1 MDPYVAIQ
9 LVCLVLLLCLSA
21 FFSSAETALTTVNLL
36 RIQTKAEE
44 GDQRAARVI
53 QVTENKSKMLSAIL
67 IGNNLVNISA
77 SSIATALALSLF
89 GSMGAGI
96 ATGLL
101 TLLVL
106 IFGEI
111 SPKTIATLK
120 AEELSLSY
128 AGVISLLM
136 KVLTPVIFLVNQL
149 ALCFL
154 RLFHVDATDT
164 SNALTENELRTIIN
178 VSHESG
184 TLESDSH
191 EVINNI
197 FDFHDS
203 QAKEIMVP
211 RIDMTMVEVNSTY
224 DRLMETYMEDKLTRI
239 PVYEDSPDNI
249 VGIVN
254 MKDLLLIDDKTHFVI
269 RDIMRE
275 PFFTYEHKN
284 TAELF
289 IKMRDESISMAIV
302 LDEYGDTA
310 GLITLED
317 LLEEIVGEI
326 HDEYDEEEEP
336 ITPLENGEFQVLGVT
351 NLDDVAEELSL
362 PIQSEDY
369 DSIAGYVFGLL
380 DQLPTVGDEVTDE
393 HGVYF
398 KVLEMDK
405 NRIDKLLIRPATE
418 ENTTEEIPEE

>member
-1 MDPYVAIQ
+1 MDPYVATQ
-9 LVCLVLLLCLSA
+9 LIILVLLLLLSA

-36 RIQTKAEE
+36 RMQTKAEE
-44 GDQRAARVI
+44 GNKQAQRVI
-53 QVTENKSKMLSAIL
+53 KITENKGKLLSAVL

-77 SSIATALALSLF
+77 SSLATTLAISF
-89 GSMGAGI
+89 WKSYGAGV
-96 ATGLL
+96 ATGIL

-111 SPKTIATLK
+111 SPKTIATLQ
-120 AEELSLSY
+120 AEKLSLLYSAPIY
-128 AGVISLLM
+128 ALM
-136 KVLTPVIFLVNQL
+136 KILTPVIFIVNKL
-149 ALCFL
+149 ALVFL
-154 RLFHVDATDT
+154 RIVHVDAN
-164 SNALTENELRTIIN
+164 SAPEALTENELRTIIN

-184 TLESDSH
+184 EIESDSH

-211 RIDMTMVEVNSTY
+211 RIDMTLVDVNCNYNELLEIYS
-224 DRLMETYMEDKLTRI
+224 EDKLTRI
-239 PVYEDSPDNI
+239 PVYEDTPDNI

-254 MKDLLLIDDKTHFVI
+254 MKDLLLIEDRSNFSI

-275 PFFTYEHKN
+275 PFFTSEHKN

-289 IKMRDESISMAIV
+289 VKMRDESISIAIV

-310 GLITLED
+310 GLVTLED

-326 HDEYDEEEEP
+326 HDEYDEEEET
-336 ITPLENGEFQVLGVT
+336 IVPLGNNQFHVLGVT
-351 NLDDVAEELSL
+351 NLDDVADELDL
-362 PIQSEDY
+362 PIESEDY

-380 DQLPTVGDEVTDE
+380 DHLPAVDDDVTDE
-393 HGVYF
+393 NGIYF
-398 KVLEMDK
+398 KVLAMDK
-405 NRIDKLLIRPATE
+405 NRIDKLLIVK
-418 ENTTEEIPEE
+418 PEPIAEAFDD

>member
-44 GDQRAARVI
+44 GDRRAARVI

>member
-1 MDPYVAIQ
+1 MDPYVATQ
-9 LVCLVLLLCLSA
+9 LIILVLLLLLSA

-36 RIQTKAEE
+36 RMQTKAEE
-44 GDQRAARVI
+44 GNKQAQRVI
-53 QVTENKSKMLSAIL
+53 KITENKGKMLSAIL

-77 SSIATALALSLF
+77 SSLATTLAISF
-89 GSMGAGI
+89 WKSYGAGV
-96 ATGLL
+96 ATGIL

-111 SPKTIATLK
+111 SPKTFATLQ
-120 AEELSLSY
+120 AEKLSLLYSAPIY
-128 AGVISLLM
+128 ALM
-136 KVLTPVIFLVNQL
+136 KILTPAIFIVNKL
-149 ALCFL
+149 ALVFL
-154 RLFHVDATDT
+154 RIVHVDAN
-164 SNALTENELRTIIN
+164 SAPEALTENELRTIIN

-184 TLESDSH
+184 EIESDSH

-211 RIDMTMVEVNSTY
+211 RIDMTLVDVNCNYNELLEIYS
-224 DRLMETYMEDKLTRI
+224 EDKLTRI
-239 PVYEDSPDNI
+239 PVYEDTPDNI

-254 MKDLLLIDDKTHFVI
+254 MKDLLLIEDRSNFSI

-289 IKMRDESISMAIV
+289 VKMRDESISIAIV

-310 GLITLED
+310 GLVTLED

-326 HDEYDEEEEP
+326 HDEYDEEEET
-336 ITPLENGEFQVLGVT
+336 IVPLGNNQFHVLGVT
-351 NLDDVAEELSL
+351 NLDDVADELDL
-362 PIQSEDY
+362 PIESEDY

-380 DQLPTVGDEVTDE
+380 DHLPAVDDDVTDE
-393 HGVYF
+393 NGIYF
-398 KVLEMDK
+398 KVLAMDK
-405 NRIDKLLIRPATE
+405 NRIDKLLIVK
-418 ENTTEEIPEE
+418 PEPIAEAFDD

>member
-1 MDPYVAIQ
+1 MDPYVATQ
-9 LVCLVLLLCLSA
+9 LIILVLLLLLSA

-36 RIQTKAEE
+36 RMQTKAEE
-44 GDQRAARVI
+44 GNKQAQRVI
-53 QVTENKSKMLSAIL
+53 KITENKGKMLSAIL

-77 SSIATALALSLF
+77 SSLATTLAISF
-89 GSMGAGI
+89 WKSYGAGV
-96 ATGLL
+96 ATGIL

-111 SPKTIATLK
+111 SPKTIATLQ
-120 AEELSLSY
+120 AEKLSLLYSAPIY
-128 AGVISLLM
+128 ALM
-136 KVLTPVIFLVNQL
+136 KILTPVIFIVNKL
-149 ALCFL
+149 ALIFL
-154 RLFHVDATDT
+154 RIVHVDAN
-164 SNALTENELRTIIN
+164 SAPEALTENELRTIIN

-184 TLESDSH
+184 EIESDSH

-211 RIDMTMVEVNSTY
+211 RIDMTLVDVNCNYNELLEIYS
-224 DRLMETYMEDKLTRI
+224 EDKLTRI
-239 PVYEDSPDNI
+239 PVYEDTPDNI

-254 MKDLLLIDDKTHFVI
+254 MKDLLLIEDRSNFSI

-289 IKMRDESISMAIV
+289 VKMRDESISIAIV

-310 GLITLED
+310 GLVTLED

-326 HDEYDEEEEP
+326 HDEYDEEEET
-336 ITPLENGEFQVLGVT
+336 IVPLGNNQFHVLGVT
-351 NLDDVAEELSL
+351 NLDDVADELDL
-362 PIQSEDY
+362 PIESEDY

-380 DQLPTVGDEVTDE
+380 DHLPAVDDDVTDE
-393 HGVYF
+393 NGIYF
-398 KVLEMDK
+398 KVLAMDK
-405 NRIDKLLIRPATE
+405 NRIDKLLIVK
-418 ENTTEEIPEE
+418 PEPIAEAFDD